1 MTKTFLETLDTG
13 HWTAFTILIIE
24 IVSHV
29 CLVSQ
34 DRCMSLAWQDGQ
46 LDQRGRLLT
55 VFFPATQKHYLP
67 GLSFIQAY
75 KKHFLTFIP
84 IEIFLVMYAHLK
96 GIRI

>member
-13 HWTAFTILIIE
+13 HWTAFTILVIFIIE

-75 KKHFLTFIP
+75 KNFFTFFL
-84 IEIFLVMYAHLK
+84 LK
-96 GIRI
+96 YFWSCMHI